1 VKDENGTVV
10 TDPDTGQ
17 PVTEAVKV
25 GGKHLLT
32 GTVEIIRDLP
42 RNLGVAVFADA
53 GNAFDHFGDPL
64 EYSAGFGI
72 RWRLPV
78 VTMGIDIAQPLSEP
92 GASPRLH
99 INFSPKL

>member
-1 VKDENGTVV
+1 MLDENGNPDI
-10 TDPDTGQ
+10 DPTRTAT
-17 PVTEAVKV
+17 PVTVKV

-32 GTVEIIRDLP
+32 GTVEIMRDLP
-42 RNLGVAVFADA
+42 RNLGIAVFFDF

-64 EYSAGFGI
+64 EYSAGIGF

-78 VTMGIDIAQPLSEP
+78 VTLGIDIAQPLSEP

-99 INFSPKL
+99 INFSPKF